1 MKNDNEK
8 DSNFTSST
16 SFKGIYKRH
25 QLKIFAAL
33 SGILPFIFYLL
44 TLERKLIGGDTSWYA
59 LKIPKMEVFV
69 PTGYPT
75 FSMLSKLFT
84 YLPINDMAYRLNLF
98 SAVFGALTILFLFLA
113 AYRLTRN
120 EPVSLL
126 SSLCFA
132 FVFPFWNI
140 ANRLE
145 FDTLN
150 SFFVVLVIF
159 SAVLYQQKLKRS
171 YLYFFFFALGLTL
184 TNHPI
189 AFFIAPAFLIFV
201 IIARPDIFKSVK
213 AVFGSILLF
222 VLPLLSYLYLLI
234 RSLQGF
240 GPVTSFGKLLIYMTG
255 RSVTGIVHGGS
266 FGDKSPEVIWGV
278 IGDYFKIIYDSY
290 GIVLIVV
297 AVIGLGHLFKKNLK
311 LAITSVLAIV
321 LNIAI
326 ASLYL
331 SWANPNYCLNILLIM
346 AVFIAFG
353 FLLIIDR
360 AGPLLEKLIQGRKA
374 IKVDKILKI
383 ALVTAL
389 LCFFAFQ
396 PALLVYVNY
405 GRADMSEPQ
414 EIYKFWDETFDLA
427 EEDSKI
433 YVLSYAGNVGIF
445 VNKYEY
451 GHKNIEFI
459 YHQDERYSIESI
471 MEDLAAGKTVYFV
484 GNEGPINSYFYG
496 AKVGRTHYFEWY
508 DEPLK
513 LYMVLGE
520 RIEVTASCDLL
531 EVDFGKQFMVEYRIK
546 NFIPEELR
554 INSLE
559 LELPGGIEF
568 VSVDPAGYIDQGP
581 GISRGI
587 YMWVSD
593 SYIIDGEDEVNIIIN
608 LRATS
613 LGEHIV
619 KFRITTGNQYIEVPD
634 ITVNV
639 K

>member
-201 IIARPDIFKSVK
+201 IIARPDIFKSIK
-213 AVFGSILLF
+213 AVFGSI
-222 VLPLLSYLYLLI
+222 I
-234 RSLQGF
+234 
-240 GPVTSFGKLLIYMTG
+240 
-255 RSVTGIVHGGS
+255 
-266 FGDKSPEVIWGV
+266 
-278 IGDYFKIIYDSY
+278 
-290 GIVLIVV
+290 
-297 AVIGLGHLFKKNLK
+297 
-311 LAITSVLAIV
+311 
-321 LNIAI
+321 
-326 ASLYL
+326 
-331 SWANPNYCLNILLIM
+331 
-346 AVFIAFG
+346 
-353 FLLIIDR
+353 
-360 AGPLLEKLIQGRKA
+360 
-374 IKVDKILKI
+374 
-383 ALVTAL
+383 
-389 LCFFAFQ
+389 
-396 PALLVYVNY
+396 
-405 GRADMSEPQ
+405 
-414 EIYKFWDETFDLA
+414 
-427 EEDSKI
+427 
-433 YVLSYAGNVGIF
+433 
-445 VNKYEY
+445 
-451 GHKNIEFI
+451 
-459 YHQDERYSIESI
+459 
-471 MEDLAAGKTVYFV
+471 
-484 GNEGPINSYFYG
+484 
-496 AKVGRTHYFEWY
+496 
-508 DEPLK
+508 
-513 LYMVLGE
+513 
-520 RIEVTASCDLL
+520 
-531 EVDFGKQFMVEYRIK
+531 
-546 NFIPEELR
+546 
-554 INSLE
+554 
-559 LELPGGIEF
+559 
-568 VSVDPAGYIDQGP
+568 
-581 GISRGI
+581 
-587 YMWVSD
+587 
-593 SYIIDGEDEVNIIIN
+593 
-608 LRATS
+608 
-613 LGEHIV
+613 
-619 KFRITTGNQYIEVPD
+619 
-634 ITVNV
+634 
-639 K
+639 